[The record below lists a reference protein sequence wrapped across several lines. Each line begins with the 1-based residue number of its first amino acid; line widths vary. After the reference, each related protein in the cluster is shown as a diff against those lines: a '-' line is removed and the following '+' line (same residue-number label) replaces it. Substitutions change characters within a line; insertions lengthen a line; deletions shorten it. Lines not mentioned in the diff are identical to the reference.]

1 MTKRVDYLKQFIY
14 LFILIGTSLSILI
27 LAVTFFELEKYNKK
41 ESLKSANT
49 EIKAKINDF
58 NKKYQEYN
66 SFLSSI
72 KNNLLFI
79 NYLENSNFTNK
90 NNLTFLFTA
99 LMSQENDV
107 TQLRYL
113 DINGNEKL
121 RLERKVKNDI
131 INVVYEKK
139 LQNKFHRDYFKEV
152 LSLEKNSV
160 YLSKIDLNIEYNKI
174 EIPYKPVWRFAIP
187 IYLDDIK
194 KGVLIVNFFMQDFLE
209 KLLESSLFDVHIFDQ
224 DKYVLVSSKNKNS
237 WSRYLGKNKID
248 ENQEFLIKKELFHNE
263 GKEKIY
269 MAFTLKEN
277 TIDFYKYLN
286 TELIFLIFLI
296 IIIAFFLAKVLSN
309 IPKKLFDKIE
319 LQQKLL
325 IQQSKHSAMGEMT
338 SMLAHQWRQPLNIIS
353 SLIQEI
359 EIKKEM
365 KILKDEEFFKNTKEI
380 KNTLTHMSLTINDF
394 SDFFKPNKLK
404 NKFYID
410 KAIQES
416 IKLIEKR
423 LEKYNI
429 KCKVSLY
436 KVKNDSDLL
445 IKSFENEFKNVVV
458 NLLNNSIDAFSLK
471 SIDNK
476 LIQINIFSNKKE
488 IKIDFIDN
496 AGGINENISNS
507 LFEPYVT
514 TKEDLNGS
522 GLGLYMSKIIIEQ
535 NMKGSIIAKNIG
547 KKAVFSLVLEK

>member
-1 MTKRVDYLKQFIY
+1 
-14 LFILIGTSLSILI
+14 
-27 LAVTFFELEKYNKK
+27 
-41 ESLKSANT
+41 
-49 EIKAKINDF
+49 
-58 NKKYQEYN
+58 
-66 SFLSSI
+66 
-72 KNNLLFI
+72 
-79 NYLENSNFTNK
+79 
-90 NNLTFLFTA
+90 
-99 LMSQENDV
+99 
-107 TQLRYL
+107 
-113 DINGNEKL
+113 
-121 RLERKVKNDI
+121 
-131 INVVYEKK
+131 
-139 LQNKFHRDYFKEV
+139 
-152 LSLEKNSV
+152 
-160 YLSKIDLNIEYNKI
+160 
-174 EIPYKPVWRFAIP
+174 
-187 IYLDDIK
+187 
-194 KGVLIVNFFMQDFLE
+194 
-209 KLLESSLFDVHIFDQ
+209 
-224 DKYVLVSSKNKNS
+224 
-237 WSRYLGKNKID
+237 
-248 ENQEFLIKKELFHNE
+248 
-263 GKEKIY
+263 

-410 KAIQES
+410 KAIKES

-476 LIQINIFSNKKE
+476 LIEINIFSNKKE

-535 NMKGSIIAKNIG
+535 NMKGSIIAKNID